1 MGLFKG
7 KDDTRHQVLQAAERR
22 ANDDGDT
29 AKARRLRDRADE
41 LASKGEV
48 SKQTRW
54 GLWR

>member
-41 LASKGEV
+41 LASKGDV